1 MIFLGLFATLIA
13 VSPLSHALK
22 NGSGWECFSS
32 GDGELYEV
40 EITQKDAHLIGL
52 LYHEI
57 TSGGKSSL
65 ADAAD
70 DLIELKMSRSPDGSL
85 VFRQIE
91 GIYPAKSDRNVE
103 PVRKSSG
110 VVLRMTGARGT
121 MNSKLGPLG
130 KPARNVRLNCKAVE
144 GRG

>member
-1 MIFLGLFATLIA
+1 MMSLGLFAILIA
-13 VSPLSHALK
+13 FTPLSHALK

-32 GDGELYEV
+32 GDRELYEV
-40 EITQKDAHLIGL
+40 EITQKDGHLIGL

-70 DLIELKMSRSPDGSL
+70 DLIELKMSRSRDGSL
-85 VFRQIE
+85 IFRQIE
-91 GIYPAKSDRNVE
+91 GVYPSKSDRNVE
-103 PVRKSSG
+103 PVKKSSG
-110 VVLRMTGARGT
+110 IILRMRGARGT
-121 MNSKLGPLG
+121 MSSKSGPLG
-130 KPARNVRLNCKAVE
+130 KPARNVGLNCKGVE